1 MLALEPTY
9 PYIILLA
16 AGPPVIAIVIMAFVG
31 IVGKQAFLEAAYPA
45 LGILG
50 AKILATQT
58 NFLQMF
64 HHNRMDKE
72 NAFIPWQPPRI
83 VGY

>member
-1 MLALEPTY
+1 MFTLLALEPAH
-9 PYIILLA
+9 PYIILLT
-16 AGPPVIAIVIMAFVG
+16 AGPPVLAVVIMALLG

-45 LGILG
+45 LGIFG

-64 HHNRMDKE
+64 HHNRIEKSE
-72 NAFIPWQPPRI
+72 RP
-83 VGY
+83 